1 MKYVIDVIDC
11 KRDYRVATT
20 TDPLLLNVLDDL
32 KMAAVSEL
40 FIGHNLSIS
49 VNGRQ
54 DIALSNFEDYEGWII
69 GLERATAWQSDNY
82 VESTMTGKGFRIP
95 TEGLAEARVK
105 TAQIGVSSAVD
116 PSHYRGMLAGLPDY
130 GWIDI
135 ESRKAKY
142 KDPVVFLGAVDLQES
157 KYMERLGK
165 KDDPLQERKKSLFYK
180 MYAILYMENGCLPIK
195 ANEVHKWIAAMP
207 AMPHKTM

>member
-1 MKYVIDVIDC
+1 MKYVIDVIDY

-20 TDPLLLNVLDDL
+20 TDPLLLNVLSDL
-32 KMAAVSEL
+32 KLAEVSEL
-40 FIGHNLSIS
+40 FIGHNLSVS

-54 DIALSNFEDYEGWII
+54 DITLSNFEDYEGWII
-69 GLERATAWQSDNY
+69 GLERATAWQSGI
-82 VESTMTGKGFRIP
+82 EEKMTGKD
-95 TEGLAEARVK
+95 LAEPLIE
-105 TAQIGVSSAVD
+105 TAHIGVSSAVD

-142 KDPVVFLGAVDLQES
+142 KDPTVFLGAVDLQES
-157 KYMERLGK
+157 KYMERLGQ
-165 KDDPLQERKKSLFYK
+165 KDEPLQERKKSLFYK

-195 ANEVHKWIAAMP
+195 ADEVHKWIAAMP

>member
-1 MKYVIDVIDC
+1 
-11 KRDYRVATT
+11 
-20 TDPLLLNVLDDL
+20 
-32 KMAAVSEL
+32 
-40 FIGHNLSIS
+40 
-49 VNGRQ
+49 
-54 DIALSNFEDYEGWII
+54 
-69 GLERATAWQSDNY
+69 
-82 VESTMTGKGFRIP
+82 MTGKD
-95 TEGLAEARVK
+95 LAEPLIE
-105 TAQIGVSSAVD
+105 TAHIGVSSAVD

-142 KDPVVFLGAVDLQES
+142 KDPTVFLGAVDLQES

>member
-1 MKYVIDVIDC
+1 MKYVIDVIEIPG
-11 KRDYRVATT
+11 RRRVATT
-20 TDPLLLNVLDDL
+20 TDPLLFGVLSDFQ
-32 KMAAVSEL
+32 MATADEIFRNHILSVST
-40 FIGHNLSIS
+40 ND
-49 VNGRQ
+49 RQ
-54 DIALSNFEDYEGWII
+54 AYTLRNFEAYESWIV
-69 GLERATAWQSDNY
+69 GLERWSAWQSDI
-82 VESTMTGKGFRIP
+82 EEKMTA
-95 TEGLAEARVK
+95 EGLAEPLIETARIEDL
-105 TAQIGVSSAVD
+105 TVSSAVD

-142 KDPVVFLGAVDLQES
+142 KDPTVFLGAVDLQES

-180 MYAILYMENGCLPIK
+180 MYAILYIENGCLPIK
-195 ANEVHKWIAAMP
+195 ADEVHKWIAAMP

>member
-1 MKYVIDVIDC
+1 MKYVIDVIDY
-11 KRDYRVATT
+11 KRDQRVSTT
-20 TDPLLLNVLDDL
+20 TDPFLNKVLGDL
-32 KMAAVSEL
+32 RVSSPSEL
-40 FIGHNLSIS
+40 FKKYNLSVS

-54 DIALSNFEDYEGWII
+54 SFTLSDLEDYEGWLV
-69 GLERATAWQSDNY
+69 GLERAAAWQSNNY
-82 VESTMTGKGFRIP
+82 VEKVEGTMTGEGFRI
-95 TEGLAEARVK
+95 E
-105 TAQIGVSSAVD
+105 TATIEDLTVSSAVD

-142 KDPVVFLGAVDLQES
+142 KDPAVFLGAVDLQES

-165 KDDPLQERKKSLFYK
+165 KDEPLQERKKSLFYK

-195 ANEVHKWIAAMP
+195 ADEVHKWIAAMP

>member
-54 DIALSNFEDYEGWII
+54 DIALSSFEDYESWIV
-69 GLERATAWQSDNY
+69 GLERWSAWQSDI
-82 VESTMTGKGFRIP
+82 EEKMIGKD
-95 TEGLAEARVK
+95 LAEPLIE
-105 TAQIGVSSAVD
+105 TSHIGVSSAVD

-195 ANEVHKWIAAMP
+195 ADEVHKWIAAMP